1 MATEQHET
9 SDDGRPDPGSPDPGW
24 LDLGLQRGDSA
35 RLLARCAELLDE
47 TGADGR
53 PRLRWY
59 IPTDA
64 AIVLGRGQRDALD
77 VEGHDRLQR
86 PSGGGAVLMD
96 DDLVSLDVVLPAG
109 HPWLAEPDLG
119 AVFDP
124 IGAAWAAALGDL
136 GVPDLAIHRGPASA
150 SRLGP
155 EDRRPL
161 AEVCYASL
169 GRGEVTSGG
178 RKVVG
183 LSQRRRRQGALIQC
197 GVLRRWKPGPLIQA
211 LGVGHARQAIED
223 AAIGLDDLLPHPVS
237 VASIIRV
244 VRAHL

>member
-1 MATEQHET
+1 MPPVPT
-9 SDDGRPDPGSPDPGW
+9 DPISSYSPDPGW
-24 LDLGLQRGDSA
+24 LDLGVDRGDSA
-35 RLLARCAELLDE
+35 TLLARCTELLDQ

-53 PRLRWY
+53 ARLRWY
-59 IPTDA
+59 VPTDA
-64 AIVLGRGQRDALD
+64 AVVLGRGQRDAVD
-77 VEGHDRLQR
+77 VPGHGRLQR

-96 DDLVSLDVVLPAG
+96 DDLLSLDILLPPD
-109 HPWLAEPDLG
+109 HPWLADPDLG

-124 IGAAWAAALGDL
+124 VGAAWAAALADL
-136 GVPDLAIHRGPASA
+136 GVPDLAIHRGPATA

-155 EDRRPL
+155 PERRPL

-197 GVLRRWKPGPLIQA
+197 GVMRVWKPQPLITA
-211 LGVGHARQAIED
+211 LGVETASEAIHA
-223 AAIGLDDLLPHPVS
+223 AAVGLDDLLPSPTSDAS
-237 VASIIRV
+237 VIRAV
-244 VRAHL
+244 QGHLG